1 MPRVFIADD
10 DKNNFLLV
18 KLTLEPLGVECRYF
32 PNGLTLVDAVEGG
45 EEPDLIILDI
55 LMPQMDGLEA
65 TKRLRASKKTRHIP
79 IILLTGLN
87 QIEDKVKGLEAGA
100 DDFISKPFHPLE
112 LRARVRSMLRI
123 KQMHDELQM
132 KNRLLED
139 ERVHLAQ
146 LVDERTRELEE
157 LTLGIVAAFERA
169 NSYND
174 LDTGKHIRRVIEYS
188 ATLATAMKLP
198 SEFVMK
204 IRRYAGL
211 HDVGKVVV
219 PDRILKKNSALT
231 PEEFEE
237 MKRHTLYGYE
247 LLKLVNADPV
257 AQNIALCHHERW
269 DGKGYPK
276 GLKGEEI
283 PLEARIVA
291 LADVYDALTTQ
302 RVYKAAIDLETS
314 ANLIVLDRGKRF
326 DPKVVD
332 TFIQVRSD
340 FESIW
345 LRYSEEDAEPES
357 GTLKE
362 SVGFK
367 EQAAD

>member
-1 MPRVFIADD
+1 MPRVYIADGD
-10 DKNNFLLV
+10 RHNFLMV
-18 KLTLEPLGVECRYF
+18 KLTLQPLGVECFYF
-32 PNGLTLVDAVEGG
+32 PNALALVDAVEKGP
-45 EEPDLIILDI
+45 EPDLIILDI
-55 LMPQMDGLEA
+55 LMPQMDGLQA
-65 TKRLRASKKTRHIP
+65 TSRLKANPRTRHIP
-79 IILLTGLN
+79 VILLTGLH
-87 QIEDKVKGLEAGA
+87 QIEDKIKGLESGA

-123 KQMHDELQM
+123 KQMHDELQE
-132 KNRLLED
+132 KNRLLEN
-139 ERVHLAQ
+139 ERLHLAQ

-169 NSYND
+169 NTYND

-188 ATLATAMKLP
+188 AALATAMGLP
-198 SEFVMK
+198 DEFVRK

-219 PDRILKKNSALT
+219 PDRILKKQSALT

-257 AQNIALCHHERW
+257 AQNIALSHHERW

-291 LADVYDALTTQ
+291 LADVYDALTTE
-302 RVYKAAIDLETS
+302 RVYKSPIDLETS
-314 ANLIVLDRGKRF
+314 AQLIILDSGKRF
-326 DPKVVD
+326 DPKVVEA
-332 TFIQVRSD
+332 FVRIRPQ
-340 FESIW
+340 FEEIW
-345 LRYSEEDAEPES
+345 KKYYEDQELQAQGTMTSQGVEEAR
-357 GTLKE
+357 
-362 SVGFK
+362 
-367 EQAAD
+367 